1 MKEFMD
7 DNFLLKNEV
16 AEELYHE
23 HAKNMPIFDFHCH
36 LSPKEIAENKSFRN
50 ITEIWLGGDHYKW
63 RAMRSNGV
71 DERFITGSA
80 SDYDKFLAWAK
91 TVPYTVGNPL
101 YHWSHLEL
109 RRYFDIDLIIN
120 EESADEIWKKT
131 NALLDTKEY
140 TARELIRRSG
150 VKALCTTD
158 DAIDT
163 LEYHKMIREDESFDV
178 KVLPALRPDKGINI
192 ELATFK
198 PWVEALENVSGEKIA
213 SYDKFIEVLDD
224 RVQLFHD
231 NGSRLSDHG
240 IDRIFYAEA
249 SDEEVDRIFKKA
261 LNGQALTQLE
271 VDQYKTKTLL
281 NLAKMYNKRD
291 WVMQIHLGAL
301 RNNNTRMFNILG
313 PDTGFDS
320 INDGNIAEPLS
331 RLLDQMDA
339 SDELPRTILFC
350 LNPADNDIIGT
361 MIGNFQGGGIVG
373 KIQFG
378 SGWWFNDQKDG
389 MEKQMT
395 ALANLGLLRRF
406 VGMVTDSRSFL
417 SYIRHEYFRRTLCNL
432 LGQWVVDGE
441 VPYDMELL
449 GAMVEEISYTN
460 TLDYL
465 RIEL

>member
-7 DNFLLKNEV
+7 ENFLLKNEV
-16 AEELYHE
+16 AEELYHKY
-23 HAKNMPIFDFHCH
+23 AKDMPIFDFHCH
-36 LSPKEIAENKSFRN
+36 LNPKDIALDKKFKNL
-50 ITEIWLGGDHYKW
+50 TDIWLGGDHYKW
-63 RAMRSNGV
+63 RAMRSNGI
-71 DERFITGSA
+71 EEKYITGDA
-80 SDYDKFLAWAK
+80 SDYEKFMAWAR
-91 TVPYTVGNPL
+91 TMPYTIGNPL

-109 RRYFDIDLIIN
+109 RRFFDIDLILN
-120 EESADEIWKKT
+120 ENTADQVWERA
-131 NALLDTKEY
+131 NALLETKDF
-140 TARELIRRSG
+140 TAREFIKKSN

-163 LEYHKMIREDESFDV
+163 LEFHKMIREDEDFDV

-192 ELATFK
+192 ELATFI
-198 PWVEALENVSGEKIA
+198 PWVEALEKVSGQEIKT
-213 SYDKFIEVLDD
+213 YDKFIEVLDD
-224 RVQLFHD
+224 RVDFFHE

-249 SDEEVDRIFKKA
+249 SDEEVNEIFQKA
-261 LNGQALTQLE
+261 LKGEKLSQLE
-271 VDQYKTKTLL
+271 IDKYKTKTLL
-281 NLAKMYNKRD
+281 NLGKMYNKRN

-301 RNNNTRMFNILG
+301 RNNNTRMFNKLG

-331 RLLDQMDA
+331 KLLDQMDA
-339 SDELPRTILFC
+339 TDELPKTILFC

-361 MIGNFQGGGIVG
+361 MIGNFQGGGIPG
-373 KIQFG
+373 KVQFG

-432 LGQWVVDGE
+432 IGTWVVDGE

-449 GAMVEEISYTN
+449 GSMVEEISYN
-460 TLDYL
+460 NALDYL
-465 RIEL
+465 NIEI

>member
-16 AEELYHE
+16 AEELYHK

-417 SYIRHEYFRRTLCNL
+417 SYVRHEYFRRTLCNL

>member
-16 AEELYHE
+16 AEELYHK
-23 HAKNMPIFDFHCH
+23 HGKKMPIFDFHCH
-36 LSPKEIAENKSFRN
+36 LSPEMIAKDKKFKN

-63 RAMRSNGV
+63 RAMRSNGI
-71 DERFITGSA
+71 DEEFITGKA
-80 SDYDKFLAWAK
+80 SDYDKFMAWAK
-91 TVPYTVGNPL
+91 TVPYTIGNPL

-109 RRYFDIDLIIN
+109 RRYFNIDLILN
-120 EESADEIWKKT
+120 EKTADEIWEKA
-131 NALLDTKEY
+131 NSLLETKEFS
-140 TARELIRRSG
+140 ARELIKRSN

-163 LEYHKMIREDESFDV
+163 LEYHKQIKEDKSFDV

-192 ELATFK
+192 ELATFI
-198 PWVEALENVSGEKIA
+198 PWVKTLEEVSKTKINR
-213 SYDKFIEVLDD
+213 YEEFIKVLDS
-224 RVQLFHD
+224 RVEFFHE
-231 NGSRLSDHG
+231 NGCRLSDHG
-240 IDRIFYAEA
+240 IDKIFYEEA
-249 SDEEVDRIFKKA
+249 TDEEVNEIFIKV
-261 LNGQALTQLE
+261 LNGREINQTEA
-271 VDQYKTKTLL
+271 DKYKTKTLL
-281 NLAKMYNKRD
+281 NLGKMYNKRN

-301 RNNNTRMFNILG
+301 RNNNTRMFNKLG
-313 PDTGFDS
+313 ADTGYDS
-320 INDGNIAEPLS
+320 INDGNIAGPLS
-331 RLLDQMDA
+331 KLLNQMDQT
-339 SDELPRTILFC
+339 DELPKTILFC
-350 LNPADNDIIGT
+350 LNPADNDILGT
-361 MIGNFQGGGIVG
+361 MIGNFQDGRTPG

-432 LGQWVVDGE
+432 IGTWVVNGE
-441 VPYDMELL
+441 VPYDMDLL
-449 GAMVEEISYTN
+449 GTMVEEICYYN

-465 RIEL
+465 KIEI